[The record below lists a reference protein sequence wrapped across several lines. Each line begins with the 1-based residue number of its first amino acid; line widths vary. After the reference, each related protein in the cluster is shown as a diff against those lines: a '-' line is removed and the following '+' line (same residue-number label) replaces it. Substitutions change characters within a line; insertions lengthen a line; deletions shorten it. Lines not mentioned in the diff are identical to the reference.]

1 MYIINTVDSDQYGYI
16 NYMEYDILRKQ
27 MMKPTPTQNY
37 IYITKNRNMYLKNY
51 IQISFTCQIL
61 SILFKHIKILKG
73 AHGVEPWTS
82 RSAVECSTTELYPL
96 MIKQVSMRLEIL
108 KLLFSSFFLT
118 FKWQCQVQKWHV
130 IKWVTSVY
138 IQVKHERKI
147 YAFLQQ

>member
-1 MYIINTVDSDQYGYI
+1 MYIINTVDSDQYGYT

-27 MMKPTPTQNY
+27 MMKPNDILQTLIDNQ
-37 IYITKNRNMYLKNY
+37 NMYLKNY

-96 MIKQVSMRLEIL
+96 MIEQVSMRLEIL
-108 KLLFSSFFLT
+108 KLLFSSIFLT

-147 YAFLQQ
+147 YAFLQH

>member
-1 MYIINTVDSDQYGYI
+1 
-16 NYMEYDILRKQ
+16 MEYDILRKQ
-27 MMKPTPTQNY
+27 MIKPTPTQNY
-37 IYITKNRNMYLKNY
+37 IYITKYNCYQIQLYDISFKLNDILQTLIDNQNMYLKNY

-96 MIKQVSMRLEIL
+96 VIRQVSIGFEIL

-118 FKWQCQVQKWHV
+118 F
-130 IKWVTSVY
+130 
-138 IQVKHERKI
+138 
-147 YAFLQQ
+147 